1 MVVLWAVPRPV
12 LVLLQVT
19 FFGGLWDIC
28 PVLWKTLSTWLTSV
42 FFIFNASI
50 EHKDSI
56 FRYRKCL
63 T

>member
-28 PVLWKTLSTWLTSV
+28 PVLWKT
-42 FFIFNASI
+42 
-50 EHKDSI
+50 
-56 FRYRKCL
+56 
-63 T
+63 